1 MQTRPHPSQ
10 FLSLRESRQVVNAK
24 RIEVFTAW
32 FTAQNKTVSK
42 KGIFPGLAV
51 PALTG

>member
-42 KGIFPGLAV
+42 KEIFQAWPS
-51 PALTG
+51 PP